1 MKAKAISKS
10 SICRT
15 QNLINKGQWILKSR
29 PVFELAV
36 ESLMDN
42 YSAYMEDQEAD
53 CKHLNR
59 CFNAI
64 DLLHDLYKGLNELAY
79 IDEDSEFIGPVTLP
93 LDFGCSGVEEEV
105 IPAIVNTAKK
115 DLKKEVA

>member
-1 MKAKAISKS
+1 
-10 SICRT
+10 
-15 QNLINKGQWILKSR
+15 
-29 PVFELAV
+29 
-36 ESLMDN
+36 
-42 YSAYMEDQEAD
+42 MEDQEAD

>member
-1 MKAKAISKS
+1 MVKAISKS

-15 QNLINKGQWILKSR
+15 QNLINKGQWIIKSR

-42 YSAYMEDQEAD
+42 YSAYMKDDEAN
-53 CKHLNR
+53 CKYLNR

-64 DLLHDLYKGLNELAY
+64 DLLHDLYKGLNDLEY
-79 IDEDSEFIGPVTLP
+79 IDEDSEFVGPVTLP
-93 LDFGCSGVEEEV
+93 LDFGCSGKEEEI
-105 IPAIVNTAKK
+105 IPAIINTAKK
-115 DLKKEVA
+115 NLKKEVA